1 MRIVK
6 ANESEIKTVES
17 FIADDKEF
25 SSYVDW
31 RDGHHENFK
40 DDVTDMFNY
49 INKRSPVL
57 ESPEEKP
64 LFAEFLEQQHEDF
77 VDMKKRAS
85 GNDILSYLATK
96 SACKLYDKVIDSQL
110 MKKAQDALNKAE
122 AERSEEESKAI
133 KKAKTSMKLEVR
145 KNIQQFKEEFDDAE
159 TALMAMAV
167 AGNDPNSYPKQMNA
181 KSSMDFLKTMKN
193 NEKLR
198 DIMKLIGKFQNIA
211 KHKLMTKTTD
221 CEKLVGIELGGDI
234 TKLIP
239 DEVALLGDPEFEDLK
254 LIGLIEEQ
262 LIQNKFEADQPKSGG
277 DPIVFVVDES
287 GSMDG
292 SLNATAKAFLFGLWE
307 VAKSEKRELTVVRF
321 GGAGDKL
328 THHIKTVDDMLYV
341 AENFINSGSTD
352 FETPL
357 KEARRI
363 IEAGGKFDKADIVF
377 VTDDAGNIS
386 SSFLKEFNEFRKA
399 SKTKVVSLALVP
411 NANVMKQFSDQVVY
425 GFDDLAS
432 VSF

>member
-6 ANESEIKTVES
+6 AKDSELEMLNG
-17 FIADDKEF
+17 FMDDDRQF

-31 RDGHHENFK
+31 REGHHKNFK
-40 DDVTDMFNY
+40 DDVVDVFNY
-49 INKRSPVL
+49 VNQKSPEI

-64 LFAEFLEQQHEDF
+64 LFMEFLNQKHDDF
-77 VDMKKRAS
+77 VDMKQRAA
-85 GNDILSYLATK
+85 GKPVLSYLATK
-96 SACKLYDKVIDSQL
+96 SACKLYDEIIDGEL
-110 MKKAQDALNKAE
+110 MRKAQDALNKAE
-122 AERSEEESKAI
+122 AERTEEESKAI

-145 KNIQQFKEEFDDAE
+145 KNIQKYKEEFDE
-159 TALMAMAV
+159 SEEALMALAV
-167 AGNDPNSYPKQMNA
+167 SGTDPNSSPKELNA
-181 KSSMDFLKTMKN
+181 KTAMEFLQTMKKN
-193 NEKLR
+193 PRVKE
-198 DIMKLIGKFQNIA
+198 IMTLVGKFQNLA
-211 KHKLMTKTTD
+211 KHKLMTTHD
-221 CEKLVGIELGGDI
+221 GVQSIVGVKLGDEISSLLPDELG
-234 TKLIP
+234 LLV
-239 DEVALLGDPEFEDLK
+239 DEDFESLK
-254 LIGLIEEQ
+254 SLQ
-262 LIQNKFEADQPKSGG
+262 LIQKQLFQYKTRARQPKSGG
-277 DPIVFVVDES
+277 PFVVCVDES

-292 SLNATAKAFLFGLWE
+292 SLNANSKAFLFGLWQ
-307 VAKSEKRELTVVRF
+307 VAKAEKRELVVVRF

-328 THHIKTVDDMLYV
+328 THHIKSVDDMLYV

-386 SSFLKEFNEFRKA
+386 SRFLKEFNEFRKA

-411 NANVMKQFSDQVVY
+411 NASVIKQFSDEVVY
-425 GFDDLAS
+425 GFDDLAN